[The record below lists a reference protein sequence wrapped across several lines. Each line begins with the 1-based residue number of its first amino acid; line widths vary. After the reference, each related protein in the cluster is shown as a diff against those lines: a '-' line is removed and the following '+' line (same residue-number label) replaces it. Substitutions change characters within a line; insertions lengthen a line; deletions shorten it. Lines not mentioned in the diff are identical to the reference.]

1 MGMVHGTV
9 VCAALQWVARA
20 FVGGPYFAR
29 KSHALEWNTLSAPV

>member
-9 VCAALQWVARA
+9 VCARFTWVARA
-20 FVGGPYFAR
+20 FVGDPYFAR